1 MLDGTERP
9 IAFASSS
16 LTKAE
21 QNYSQIEREALSIVW
36 GVKKFQLYLYLKEF
50 TLVTDHKPLTVL
62 FNPTKA
68 IPSMSSARIQRWAL
82 FLMDH
87 QYKIQFR
94 RTGNH
99 ANADA
104 LSRLPIKEKEL
115 VSTETVSLLQLRQIE
130 DTLLTAK
137 QIANSTCKNPV
148 LSQVLQHV
156 KTGWPN
162 QVPTA
167 MQPFANRK
175 EELAVEGNCLLWG
188 ARVIIPPDLQ
198 PKMRKLLHETHPGI
212 TRMKSLARSYVWWP
226 GIDKDLECIAKSCQ
240 DCQQHQKVEQK
251 TPLHPLEFPKRPW
264 QRLHLDFAG
273 PFQGHMWLIVID
285 AYSKWPEVVPMKATT
300 ATRTIGKLRTIF
312 ACWGLPEQILTDN
325 GPQFTS
331 EEFQKFMLSNGIKHS
346 KTAPYHP
353 QSNGAAE
360 RFVQTFKQAMKKM
373 KGDAGD
379 VKKNWQNFY

>member
-1 MLDGTERP
+1 M
-9 IAFASSS
+9 
-16 LTKAE
+16 
-21 QNYSQIEREALSIVW
+21 
-36 GVKKFQLYLYLKEF
+36 
-50 TLVTDHKPLTVL
+50 TDHKPLTVL

-82 FLMDH
+82 FLMDY

-94 RTGNH
+94 STGNH
-99 ANADA
+99 ANTDA

-115 VSTETVSLLQLRQIE
+115 LSTETVSLLQLRQIE

-198 PKMRKLLHETHPGI
+198 PKMSKLLHETHPGI

-273 PFQGHMWLIVID
+273 PFQGQMWLIVID
-285 AYSKWPEVVPMKATT
+285 AYSKW
-300 ATRTIGKLRTIF
+300 
-312 ACWGLPEQILTDN
+312 
-325 GPQFTS
+325 S
-331 EEFQKFMLSNGIKHS
+331 IKHS

-373 KGDAGD
+373 KGDTGD
-379 VKKNWQNFY
+379 VKKKLAEFLLRYRKTPHATTSEAPAMLLMKRIPRSRIDLCQPKWRDRVEEKQEVQKKTMIKMLKARSS